1 MKNLYMF
8 FEIIYF
14 KLNRIT
20 LRGQSE
26 RNNAH
31 FSLLLLTLL
40 LNFNFITVLMV
51 LDKYKV
57 LSFLITNQYEE
68 ISLVVVTY
76 FIAYFL
82 FIRKEKYK
90 FLKEKYSGSD
100 KSQRR
105 KMNKYIWLYVTL
117 TFLFFLLEVII

>member
-1 MKNLYMF
+1 MF

-100 KSQRR
+100 KSQKR
-105 KMNKYIWLYVTL
+105 KMNKYISMA
-117 TFLFFLLEVII
+117 FS